1 MSKPTPEQL
10 QKLPKHIQGYIASL
24 EHQRD
29 KAVQQHAE
37 LFAAQEVS
45 PVTYH
50 SELDIQENPLFLRPG
65 TVMRDGADY
74 SKVRFWMHDTRWM
87 KPSRTRDYI
96 EIGRGNGTSSR
107 GEFAESQKD
116 QLTIRAMDAARLVI
130 VPSSSSE
137 IVLRHERW

>member
-1 MSKPTPEQL
+1 MSDPTPEQIA
-10 QKLPKHIQGYIASL
+10 KLPKHIQGYISSL

-29 KAVQQHAE
+29 KAIQQHSE

-50 SELDIQENPLFLRPG
+50 SELEIQENPLFLQPG
-65 TVMRDGADY
+65 AFTRDGTDY
-74 SKVRFWMHDTRWM
+74 SKVRFWMHGTRWM
-87 KPSRTRDYI
+87 KPSSTRDYI
-96 EIGRGNGTSSR
+96 EVGRGNGTNSR
-107 GEFAESQKD
+107 GQFKESQED

-137 IVLRHERW
+137 IIVRHERW